1 MALPD
6 IRFTLSTNGLGRP
19 LDGKDHY
26 SSMVFYTAAYPSGF
40 DGSNQIKKV
49 FSLSDVEALG
59 VVGDYSNETLASG
72 GNYAMSVT
80 SAADGDTVEFKV
92 TSLGVTISLGVV
104 TFATGDTTSTLATK
118 ARTAINALTSTHGF
132 VAAGASANVLLTPPS
147 GYGANLNGGSV
158 LTAVVTGTIT
168 APTTI
173 TQFSSGVNDPY
184 IHIWYHAK
192 RYFISQPNGVLWL
205 GIFPTAGTLNFE
217 EITTIQNYAE
227 GQVRLFGIY
236 QNTTNTAFATGQV
249 TTLQGVADTNYNDHR
264 PVDVIYTPNIN
275 GTALSALADLSAL
288 TAKNVLVDI
297 GQDGDAEGNRL
308 YVYLGKSIG
317 TLGACLGTAAFA
329 KVHENLGY
337 VAKFNLAAKDTEFAV
352 PAFSNGVKVR
362 DQSTSLLNVLYAYH
376 WTFIKKHIDY
386 TGTYFVDAKTAI
398 ANTSDYCTLENNRTI
413 NKVIRNVRT
422 SLMPQLNGPV
432 YVDATSGKLTADTI
446 GYLESLANAPVE
458 QMEKDGELSGYKVII
473 NPEQDVLSTGNLEL
487 TIQNVPVGVSRNI
500 NVNVGFVTKVS

>member
-6 IRFTLSTNGLGRP
+6 IKFTLSTNGLGRP

-59 VVGDYSNETLASG
+59 VVGDYSNETLATG
-72 GNYAMSVT
+72 GNFAMSIA
-80 SAADGDTVEFKV
+80 SANTGSAVEFKV
-92 TSLGVTISLGVV
+92 TALGVTTSLGI
-104 TFATGDTTSTLATK
+104 AYWETGDTTSTLADK
-118 ARTAINALTSTHGF
+118 ARTAINALTSVHGF
-132 VAAGASANVLLTPPS
+132 VAGGTVANVLLVPPS
-147 GYGANLNGGSV
+147 GYGANLNGGAV
-158 LTAVVTGTIT
+158 LTVALTGAIVTP
-168 APTTI
+168 AI
-173 TQFSSGVNDPY
+173 TQFSGGINDPY

>member
-1 MALPD
+1 MANQPD

-19 LDGKDHY
+19 LDGKDHL
-26 SSMVFYTAAYPSGF
+26 SSMVFYTASYPSGF
-40 DGSNQIKKV
+40 ASQQIQKV
-49 FSLSDVEALG
+49 FSLADVESLG
-59 VVGDYSNETLASG
+59 ITGGYENETLGSG
-72 GNYAMSVT
+72 GNFAMSVAGP
-80 SAADGDTVEFKV
+80 AADGNTVEFKATILGAV
-92 TSLGVTISLGVV
+92 VSLGVATFV
-104 TFATGDTTSTLATK
+104 TAMTASDLAIA
-118 ARTAINALTSTHGF
+118 ARTAINAGTAVHGF
-132 VAAGASANVLLTPPS
+132 TAGGSAANVLLTYTTK
-147 GYGANLNGGSV
+147 GWGTNIV
-158 LTAVVTGTIT
+158 LSATVTGAIA
-168 APTTI
+168 APAL
-173 TQFSSGVNDPY
+173 TQFTGAINDPY

-192 RYFISQPNGVLWL
+192 RYFIAQPNGVLWL
-205 GIFPTAGTLNFE
+205 GIFPTSGTLNFN

-317 TLGACLGTAAFA
+317 TLGACLGIAAFA

-352 PAFSNGVKVR
+352 PAFSNGVKFR
-362 DQSTSLLNVLYAYH
+362 DQSTSLLNVLYTYH

-398 ANTSDYCTLENNRTI
+398 ADTSDYSTLENNRTI

-458 QMEKDGELSGYKVII
+458 QMEKDGELSGYKIII
-473 NPEQDVLSTGNLEL
+473 NPEQDVLSTGTLEL

>member
-49 FSLSDVEALG
+49 FSLSDVEDLG
-59 VVGDYSNETLASG
+59 IVGDYSNETLGTG

-80 SAADGDTVEFKV
+80 SATNGDTIEFKATILGTV
-92 TSLGVTISLGVV
+92 VSLGVSTFVTAMTTS
-104 TFATGDTTSTLATK
+104 TFATAV
-118 ARTAINALTSTHGF
+118 RTAINEGTATHGF
-132 VAAGASANVLLTPPS
+132 TAGGSSANVLLTYTTA
-147 GYGANLNGGSV
+147 GWGTNIV
-158 LTAVVTGTIT
+158 LSATVTGTVT
-168 APTTI
+168 APTI
-173 TQFSSGVNDPY
+173 TQFTGFANDPY

-227 GQVRLFGIY
+227 GQVRLFGVY
-236 QNTTNTAFATGQV
+236 MNTTSTAFATGQV
-249 TTLQGVADTNYNDHR
+249 TTLQGISDDNYDDHR
-264 PVDVIYTPNIN
+264 PCDIIYTPNIN

-297 GQDGDAEGNRL
+297 GQDGDAEGNEL

-337 VAKFNLAAKDTEFAV
+337 VAKFNLAASDTEFAV

-386 TGTYFVDAKTAI
+386 TGTYLVDAKTAI
-398 ANTSDYCTLENNRTI
+398 TNTSDYCTLENNRTI

-446 GYLESLANAPVE
+446 GYLESLANAPIE

-473 NPEQDVLSTGNLEL
+473 NPDQDVLSTSVLEL

>member
-6 IRFTLSTNGLGRP
+6 IKFTLSTNGLGRP

-26 SSMVFYTAAYPSGF
+26 SAMVFYTPTYPVGYS
-40 DGSNQIKKV
+40 SITQIKKV
-49 FSLSDVEALG
+49 FSLSDVESLG
-59 VVGDYSNETLASG
+59 IVGDYSKETKGTG
-72 GNYAMSVT
+72 GNFAISVT
-80 SAADGDTVEFKV
+80 GATIGTEKVEFKALV
-92 TSLGVTISLGVV
+92 LGVSISLGVASF
-104 TFATGDTTSTLATK
+104 TIGDTTSTFATA
-118 ARTAINALTSTHGF
+118 ARTAINAGTAIHGF
-132 VAAGASANVLLTPPS
+132 TAVGTGANVLLTYVTEGLGS
-147 GYGANLNGGSV
+147 NLVLSATLTGA
-158 LTAVVTGTIT
+158 IT
-168 APTTI
+168 SPTI
-173 TQFSSGVNDPY
+173 TQFTGFVNDPF

-205 GIFPTAGTLNFE
+205 GIFPTGGTLDFT
-217 EITTIQNYAE
+217 EITTIQNFAE
-227 GQVRLFGIY
+227 GQVRLFGVY
-236 QNTTNTAFATGQV
+236 SNTTSTSFATGQP
-249 TTLQGVADTNYNDHR
+249 TTLQGIANSNYNDHR
-264 PVDVIYTPNIN
+264 PCDIIYTPNIN
-275 GTALSALADLSAL
+275 GTALSALADLTTL

-308 YVYLGKSIG
+308 YVYLGRSIG
-317 TLGACLGTAAFA
+317 TLGTCLGTAAIA

-337 VAKFNLAAKDTEFAV
+337 VAKFNLAASDTEFAV
-352 PAFSNGVKVR
+352 PAFSNGAKVR
-362 DQSTSLLNVLYAYH
+362 DQSTSLLNVLYSYG

-398 ANTSDYCTLENNRTI
+398 APTSDYSTLENNRTI

-432 YVDATSGKLTADTI
+432 YVDATSGKLTADQI

-473 NPEQDVLSTGNLEL
+473 NPEQNVLSTGILEL